1 MATRWATSFSR
12 RERIENGSDC
22 FSRITTFLS
31 SLKIQL
37 IPEIITFIP
46 VPISKELQLTK
57 VNCYSF
63 YIITKTVEFYKK
75 RYFTIDCYFFCIIYV
90 FLDEV
95 QKIFPIINP
104 ALTEGK
110 HIPAKKDDEQIISFV
125 DVILGLSREKNID
138 LYVTGSNSKMLSSD
152 IITEFRDKAVNI
164 QLKPLSFEEFSEYKG
179 GSKTDALLEY
189 MQFGGLPLAVLKSES
204 EKKDYLKNLFEMTY
218 FKDIIERNKLKK
230 TSSLDELCN
239 LISSLT
245 GQLINA
251 EKIANTFQSVKKEK
265 INKLTVEKYIG
276 YFIDSFLIQEAKRY
290 DLKGRTEIGALRK
303 YYFLDT
309 GLRNARLNFAFPDEG
324 QMLENIVYNELIY
337 NGYSVNIG
345 TFDTVTKD
353 KNGKSVRK
361 TSEVDFFA
369 KRGTNQFYIQVCASL
384 ADTTTR
390 AREVRPFLQLND
402 QVRKIIVT
410 GQNVNENLDENGF
423 VIIGAIDFLL
433 RFIK

>member
-1 MATRWATSFSR
+1 M
-12 RERIENGSDC
+12 
-22 FSRITTFLS
+22 
-31 SLKIQL
+31 
-37 IPEIITFIP
+37 
-46 VPISKELQLTK
+46 
-57 VNCYSF
+57 
-63 YIITKTVEFYKK
+63 
-75 RYFTIDCYFFCIIYV
+75 
-90 FLDEV
+90 DEV

-218 FKDIIERNKLKK
+218 FKDILERNKLKK

-361 TSEVDFFA
+361 TSEVDFYA

-423 VIIGAIDFLL
+423 IIIGAIDFLL

>member
-1 MATRWATSFSR
+1 M
-12 RERIENGSDC
+12 
-22 FSRITTFLS
+22 
-31 SLKIQL
+31 
-37 IPEIITFIP
+37 
-46 VPISKELQLTK
+46 
-57 VNCYSF
+57 
-63 YIITKTVEFYKK
+63 
-75 RYFTIDCYFFCIIYV
+75 
-90 FLDEV
+90 DEV

-164 QLKPLSFEEFSEYKG
+164 QLKPLSFEEFTEYKG

>member
-1 MATRWATSFSR
+1 M
-12 RERIENGSDC
+12 
-22 FSRITTFLS
+22 
-31 SLKIQL
+31 
-37 IPEIITFIP
+37 
-46 VPISKELQLTK
+46 
-57 VNCYSF
+57 
-63 YIITKTVEFYKK
+63 
-75 RYFTIDCYFFCIIYV
+75 
-90 FLDEV
+90 DEV
-95 QKIFPIINP
+95 QKIFPILNP

-110 HIPAKKDDEQIISFV
+110 HVPAKKDDEHIITFV

-164 QLKPLSFEEFSEYKG
+164 QLKPLSFEEFFEYKG

-204 EKKDYLKNLFEMTY
+204 EKKEYLKNLFEMTY

-230 TSSLDELCN
+230 SSSLDELCS

-251 EKIANTFQSVKKEK
+251 EKIANTFRTVKKEK

-276 YFIDSFLIQEAKRY
+276 YFIDSFLIQEPKRY
-290 DLKGRTEIGALRK
+290 DLKGRKEIGALRK

-337 NGYSVNIG
+337 NGYSVSVG
-345 TFDTVTKD
+345 TFDTVDKD
-353 KNGKSVRK
+353 KNGKSIRK
-361 TSEVDFFA
+361 TNEVDFFA
-369 KRGTNQFYIQVCASL
+369 KRGTNQFYIQVCASI
-384 ADTTTR
+384 ADRATR
-390 AREVRPFLQLND
+390 SREIKPFLQLND

-410 GQNVNENLDENGF
+410 GQNLNETMDENGF

>member
-1 MATRWATSFSR
+1 M
-12 RERIENGSDC
+12 
-22 FSRITTFLS
+22 
-31 SLKIQL
+31 
-37 IPEIITFIP
+37 
-46 VPISKELQLTK
+46 
-57 VNCYSF
+57 
-63 YIITKTVEFYKK
+63 
-75 RYFTIDCYFFCIIYV
+75 
-90 FLDEV
+90 DEV

>member
-1 MATRWATSFSR
+1 MQFDKLADRSAYKCR
-12 RERIENGSDC
+12 KNC
-22 FSRITTFLS
+22 
-31 SLKIQL
+31 KY
-37 IPEIITFIP
+37 IPI
-46 VPISKELQLTK
+46 
-57 VNCYSF
+57 C
-63 YIITKTVEFYKK
+63 KK
-75 RYFTIDCYFFCIIYV
+75 RKNQQTDGG
-90 FLDEV
+90 
-95 QKIFPIINP
+95 KI
-104 ALTEGK
+104 
-110 HIPAKKDDEQIISFV
+110 
-125 DVILGLSREKNID
+125 
-138 LYVTGSNSKMLSSD
+138 
-152 IITEFRDKAVNI
+152 
-164 QLKPLSFEEFSEYKG
+164 
-179 GSKTDALLEY
+179 
-189 MQFGGLPLAVLKSES
+189 
-204 EKKDYLKNLFEMTY
+204 
-218 FKDIIERNKLKK
+218 
-230 TSSLDELCN
+230 
-239 LISSLT
+239 
-245 GQLINA
+245 
-251 EKIANTFQSVKKEK
+251 
-265 INKLTVEKYIG
+265 
-276 YFIDSFLIQEAKRY
+276 
-290 DLKGRTEIGALRK
+290 
-303 YYFLDT
+303 YFLDT